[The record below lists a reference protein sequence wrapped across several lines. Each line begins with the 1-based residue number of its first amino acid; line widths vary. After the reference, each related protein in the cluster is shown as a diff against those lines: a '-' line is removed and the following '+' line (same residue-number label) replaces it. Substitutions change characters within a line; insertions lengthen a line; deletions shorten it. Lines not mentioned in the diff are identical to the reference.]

1 MGLDH
6 KVLGNLLT
14 SILEFYKAEPRLGI
28 FSNSEKTMHQ
38 IKIIQLK
45 EFSVLEFLK
54 LFTRGLMTYL

>member
-45 EFSVLEFLK
+45 EFSKFQHESWKKVEFN
-54 LFTRGLMTYL
+54 